1 MFISHAN
8 EDKEAV
14 VLPLADALR
23 RAGLRVWLDRQELSL
38 GDSLREKIDE
48 GLGQS
53 RFGVVILSKAF
64 LAKRWPKQEL
74 NGLLALEE
82 DGRKVI
88 LPVWHEITKSE
99 LADHSP
105 LVADRLAANTADGL
119 TKAAKQILSVVL
131 EASDSPSVSAPTPA
145 RLLNALLGEKA
156 RSDRIRSFVAAHA
169 QRICNG
175 GRQGPA
181 DCIVADLRLG
191 KAVVP
196 FTLVTWFYTTQTV
209 ALTFIAL
216 GDASGSLVDGR
227 GQVANDVAKCLATL
241 DGALKANLKSK
252 RLPPLIKK
260 AKVRFAAVYLIRLRA
275 KKSKGRMLC
284 YMHGGGTN

>member
-1 MFISHAN
+1 
-8 EDKEAV
+8 
-14 VLPLADALR
+14 
-23 RAGLRVWLDRQELSL
+23 
-38 GDSLREKIDE
+38 
-48 GLGQS
+48 
-53 RFGVVILSKAF
+53 
-64 LAKRWPKQEL
+64 
-74 NGLLALEE
+74 
-82 DGRKVI
+82 
-88 LPVWHEITKSE
+88 
-99 LADHSP
+99 
-105 LVADRLAANTADGL
+105 
-119 TKAAKQILSVVL
+119 
-131 EASDSPSVSAPTPA
+131 
-145 RLLNALLGEKA
+145 
-156 RSDRIRSFVAAHA
+156 
-169 QRICNG
+169 
-175 GRQGPA
+175 
-181 DCIVADLRLG
+181 
-191 KAVVP
+191 VVP